1 MVFVRLE
8 FDFTVARGLGDLH
21 KEMCSMN
28 IPLVLL
34 GPQPAVRNVLNEATN
49 TLIPHVPNERD
60 LETLLQGMAGLNM
73 KLWSVYEHL
82 ISFLSFRF
90 NIRKPKNGIS
100 RC

>member
-1 MVFVRLE
+1 MFLE

-60 LETLLQGMAGLNM
+60 LETLLLGMSHLYIILGYTKFLFDFFGSLPI
-73 KLWSVYEHL
+73 KLVK
-82 ISFLSFRF
+82 I
-90 NIRKPKNGIS
+90 IKIK
-100 RC
+100 CV